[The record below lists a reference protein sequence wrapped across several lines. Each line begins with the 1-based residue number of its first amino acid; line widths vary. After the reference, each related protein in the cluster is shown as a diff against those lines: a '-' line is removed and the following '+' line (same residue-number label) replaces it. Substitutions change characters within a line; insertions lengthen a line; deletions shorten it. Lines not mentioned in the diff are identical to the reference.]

1 MHCELAAEV
10 RKQYANA
17 CLGRE
22 WADQQWSAAHL
33 DADASDDQER
43 EVLDLT
49 VARDV
54 VSKLTSIQADSS
66 MPEFA
71 DSDEEYAVG
80 DIWIEILLQEGREK
94 AMRCALFVQAQW
106 RFRLLRHKMRVSMEA
121 DASDA
126 SLEEFSDI
134 CF

>member
-1 MHCELAAEV
+1 M
-10 RKQYANA
+10 N
-17 CLGRE
+17 
-22 WADQQWSAAHL
+22 
-33 DADASDDQER
+33 ADASDDEER

-54 VSKLTSIQADSS
+54 ISKLTSIQADNS

-80 DIWIEILLQEGREK
+80 DIWIDILLQEGRKK

-106 RFRLLRHKMRVSMEA
+106 RFRLLRHNVRVSREA
-121 DASDA
+121 DASDP
-126 SLEEFSDI
+126 SLEVFSDI
-134 CF
+134 FLQSASLIVWSTSWSPIAHAKCN